1 MQKRFDNYVAFG
13 KERGYITH
21 IIYPNGEKRERQPNE
36 SYMTNELFEK
46 LISEMKSDFPSAY
59 EEYFC
64 GNGGELSEKG
74 VENKKTGVTKITPP
88 KMASYASSS
97 LMTYLKFR
105 HIPNFKFEYKLNTTF
120 GSIAPA
126 CLDGFLEKKNEI
138 IFIESKCHE
147 IYGNGHYPFKRSSS
161 YFKLYRDYISNLFKV
176 SIKEKDNQI
185 EVYLENRDGQKIEYF
200 ELSQIVCHFLG
211 IGKYLEN
218 KTKGKKIKLV
228 YFLYS
233 PLEKGICDKEI
244 LERYESIV
252 KEIES
257 IDFNKLFN
265 LILDF
270 LRCERDVNIDTGWD
284 FSFKLCHQN
293 DVLGELE

>member
-1 MQKRFDNYVAFG
+1 MQKRFDKYVAFG

-21 IIYPNGEKRERQPNE
+21 IIYPNGEKREREPNE

-46 LISEMKSDFPSAY
+46 LISEMKSEFPSAY
-59 EEYFC
+59 DEYFS

-74 VENKKTGVTKITPP
+74 TENKKTGITKIKPP

-105 HIPNFKFEYKLNTTF
+105 HILDFRFEYKLNTTF
-120 GSIAPA
+120 SSLAPA

-147 IYGNGHYPFKRSSS
+147 IYGKGHYPFKRSSS
-161 YFKLYRDYISNLFKV
+161 YFKLFKDYISNLFKV
-176 SIKEKDNQI
+176 NIEEKGNQI
-185 EVYLENRDGQKIEYF
+185 EVCLENKDGQKIEYF
-200 ELSQIVCHFLG
+200 ELSQMICHLLG

-218 KTKGKKIKLV
+218 KKPNKKIKFI

-233 PLEKGICDKEI
+233 PLEKEIYDEEI
-244 LERYESIV
+244 LERYESVV

-270 LRCERDVNIDTGWD
+270 LKRERNVNIDTGWD

-293 DVLGELE
+293 NVLGELE